1 MSSGGLTNATSTL
14 PLDSPKQGS
23 AKLWDRIST
32 WTRGCLV
39 WKAVRIL
46 GVSSAAALPWNPTTS
61 VP

>member
-46 GVSSAAALPWNPTTS
+46 GVSSAAALP
-61 VP
+61 